1 MKENIDVKEL
11 KEVCK
16 MLNES
21 GLIKQKIKLVA
32 ISTENLVKAFA
43 EAIEKLPEDADIP
56 AKIAEFYNET
66 FADELADDEGG
77 NEDEDGD
84 AGDSEDDDQDED
96 DQDED
101 GDDDDQDEDDQDD
114 DQDGDDDGQ
123 DDDQDGEDSDDDQD
137 DQDTTVEPEAPKSI
151 KKKDAPKAE
160 KKPKEKDEKKKPLI
174 QELKPKKEKLM
185 VSKRAE
191 VNPKLSLKAK
201 VKNILNFADQKYKK
215 TTYFP
220 LDVET
225 IRVLDE
231 NVGLYPSEIYE
242 SIKSNKNSWKKV
254 EGFSNVIAIREIN
267 KIKSAY
273 SYIVGAIDDNKVGS
287 KFHHIMSNLVAGKEV
302 SAEIAHPSTVK
313 VARRALLAYMEVT
326 GIDYSVMKDTRK
338 ELVVEASKKDSKKI
352 EKQDSKKAEKKESK
366 KK

>member
-43 EAIEKLPEDADIP
+43 EAIEKLPEDTDIP
-56 AKIAEFYNET
+56 AKIAEFYNDT
-66 FADELADDEGG
+66 FADELIDNEGG

-84 AGDSEDDDQDED
+84 AGDSEEDQDGTEEED
-96 DQDED
+96 QD
-101 GDDDDQDEDDQDD
+101 GDDDDQDGTEEEDDQDD
-114 DQDGDDDGQ
+114 DQDGEDDDQ

-137 DQDTTVEPEAPKSI
+137 DQDTIVEPEAPKSI
-151 KKKDAPKAE
+151 KKKDAPKSE
-160 KKPKEKDEKKKPLI
+160 KTTKEKDDKKKPLI

-242 SIKSNKNSWKKV
+242 SIKSNKNAWKKV

-273 SYIVGAIDDNKVGS
+273 SYIVGAIEDNKVGS
-287 KFHHIMSNLVAGKEV
+287 KFHHIMTNLVAGKEV
-302 SAEIAHPSTVK
+302 GSEIAHPSTVK
-313 VARRALLAYMEVT
+313 VARRALLAYMEVS
-326 GIDYSVMKDTRK
+326 GIDYSIMKDTRK
-338 ELVVEASKKDSKKI
+338 ELVVEASKKDSKKA
-352 EKQDSKKAEKKESK
+352 DKKESK